1 MNTYKV
7 QRSVIIKFFID
18 NILFELTEN
27 QEFNFQLNLVFNTCQ
42 KILDKKFF
50 WKKNKINFVEQFWLI
65 VKQTIILLFSLYKTK

>member
-50 WKKNKINFVEQFWLI
+50 
-65 VKQTIILLFSLYKTK
+65 